1 MVSDNIKW
9 KWVNYVETKELAF
22 NEVQKLKNCKWW
34 TDINNFT
41 KVTRDI
47 RSGFVRMFACVED
60 KKILATVKVSEK
72 VTVLGRTLASAATQ
86 IYGVSISDEV
96 EDEAAVTGVLI
107 PEMFSE
113 LKRCGYRSVI
123 AVYADTNEQTRELC
137 RRFGV
142 TERLGSMYMENG
154 KGSLSNYII
163 VKGDI

>member
-9 KWVNYVETKELAF
+9 KWVNYMEIKELAF

-47 RSGFVRMFACVED
+47 RSGFIRLFACVED
-60 KKILATVKVSEK
+60 KKILATIKVSEK

-96 EDEAAVTGVLI
+96 EDKNAVTDVLI

-113 LKRCGYRSVI
+113 LRRCGYRSVI

-137 RRFGV
+137 QRFGV
-142 TERLGSMYMENG
+142 TERLGSMYMEND

-163 VKGDI
+163 VKGNI